1 MIIGKVVGTVICTR
15 KNDNLIG
22 SKFMIIEPLV
32 KMGEENS
39 RIVAVDPVGA
49 GNNDIV
55 LVAQGSAARL
65 GCSNQ
70 DSPVD
75 ACIVG
80 IVDDPQKIVIME

>member
-1 MIIGKVVGTVICTR
+1 MLIGKVIGTVICTR

-22 SKFMIIEPLV
+22 SKFMIVEPFV
-32 KMGEENS
+32 KMGNEKS
-39 RIVAVDPVGA
+39 RIVAVDRVGA

-55 LVAQGSAARL
+55 LVAQGSAARV
-65 GCSNQ
+65 GCGNQ

-80 IVDDPQKIVIME
+80 IVDDTQKIVIME